1 MQIGCIVAY
10 YHCKATNKN
19 LDMKTISKHYQC
31 EGNVVLIQLE
41 SVEGEGFGFRTAT
54 AAMNDGGLLVKE
66 VRQEGSVNTLL
77 AMNQTGDYLL
87 LTDMDLLKGAKQN
100 RVVNTSVLIAPH
112 SKREIDVSCVER
124 SRWSYDSPTFE
135 PAPSTMDS
143 KMRAAK
149 AHSLRDDIKHKS
161 SGTQS
166 KIWGMINDELR
177 AYNMDSPSE
186 DYNSILESKAK
197 REVVQHRFDLKNGC
211 NGLAV
216 FDGKKLVAFDIFG
229 NRDVYQHYFDQ
240 LSRDALGRFRDGAEE
255 KAIEQAEAFYRLD
268 EFLDAFESQLEDPS
282 EKKQGAIG
290 KHRWSAD
297 PNYPGFDL
305 SFEGQAVHMA
315 GFAVD

>member
-1 MQIGCIVAY
+1 
-10 YHCKATNKN
+10 
-19 LDMKTISKHYQC
+19 MKTISKHYQHA
-31 EGNVVLIQLE
+31 GNVVLIQLE

-54 AAMNDGGLLVKE
+54 SAMNDGGLLIKE
-66 VRQEGSVNTLL
+66 VKQEGSVNTLL
-77 AMNQTGDYLL
+77 ALNQTGDYLL

-149 AHSLRDDIKHKS
+149 AHSLRDDVKHKRS
-161 SGTQS
+161 ETQS
-166 KIWGMINDELR
+166 KIWGMINDEMM
-177 AYNMDSPSE
+177 ACDMYSPSE

-197 REVVQHRFDLKNGC
+197 REVVRHHFDLAHDC

-216 FDGKKLVAFDIFG
+216 FEGEKLVAFDIFG
-229 NRDVYQHYFDQ
+229 NRAVYQHYFDQ
-240 LSRDALGRFRDGAEE
+240 LSRDALGRLRDGAGLEPMKE
-255 KAIEQAEAFYRLD
+255 AEAFYRLD
-268 EFLDAFESQLEDPS
+268 EFLDAFESQLEAPS
-282 EKKQGAIG
+282 EKNQGTIG
-290 KHRWSAD
+290 KLRWSAD
-297 PNYPGFDL
+297 PAYPGFDL
-305 SFEGQAVHMA
+305 SFENQAVHRA

>member
-31 EGNVVLIQLE
+31 AGNVVLIQLE

-54 AAMNDGGLLVKE
+54 SAMNDGGLLVKE

-216 FDGKKLVAFDIFG
+216 FEGKKLVAFDIFG
-229 NRDVYQHYFDQ
+229 IILISCRGMLWAGLEMGRRKRPLNKRRLFTGWMSSWMLLNRNWKTH
-240 LSRDALGRFRDGAEE
+240 LKRNREPSGNTAGRPIR
-255 KAIEQAEAFYRLD
+255 IIPVL
-268 EFLDAFESQLEDPS
+268 
-282 EKKQGAIG
+282 I
-290 KHRWSAD
+290 
-297 PNYPGFDL
+297 
-305 SFEGQAVHMA
+305 
-315 GFAVD
+315 